1 MESISLPSH
10 VHYELLLQLLERKT
24 MPMMS
29 PGTEEY
35 RQVQELIALLR
46 KAYSVQKHL
55 EANAERQ
62 HRSVD
67 YLWSLNQPHPETTA
81 PLNPTTTPMS
91 MQP

>member
-1 MESISLPSH
+1 MESIPLPSH

-24 MPMMS
+24 MPTLS

-55 EANAERQ
+55 EASAERQ
-62 HRSVD
+62 HRAVD
-67 YLWSLNQPHPETTA
+67 YLWSLNQSQPETAT
-81 PLNPTTTPMS
+81 PLSSNAASITL
-91 MQP
+91 QP